1 MVLQVLES
9 LCAGDDVMRPNKIIE
24 SASVCILQTVL
35 RNEVKSIVNIETRY
49 IIKSNLDFEV

>member
-1 MVLQVLES
+1 
-9 LCAGDDVMRPNKIIE
+9 MRPNKIIE
-24 SASVCILQTVL
+24 SASLCILQTVL